1 MTTGHVA
8 TIDQITNGTGN
19 ITVSTSTGDVITSG
33 SSGIDAV
40 NEVAATD
47 GSTITVTAYGTID
60 SGSTN
65 NLSGSAPA
73 GIIAGYFPDAVHS
86 ADLSVMGTVI
96 VNNYANIT
104 ASAGYGI
111 EAYNW
116 GQGNVTVNDNYG
128 SGAVA
133 STTISSEQY
142 GITANQESDGIGGD
156 VTVNVGADAVISAT
170 EQYGIGAYSYGVG
183 NITVS
188 MAAGD
193 RITSGS
199 DGISAVNFTTEPTT
213 SSITVTV
220 SGTINSGANLDG
232 DGNAPGGIVAG
243 YYPNNGANL
252 NGNVAGSVCVISD
265 ASITAA
271 GGWGI
276 DAFTFGTGNATVTTQ
291 TDSSVTVDSAIQ
303 NIDTGIAAF
312 ALDGGNAC
320 ITNNGTVTAATGIAL
335 EAQATGGAGTGDAT
349 IVNAGSV
356 TGGVSLI
363 TDTGIGTFENEG
375 AGQITVG
382 DTTLLSGDVTV
393 TGTGNVLSIGTNSYV
408 GLAEGAGSTASATV
422 TDGVIDASGG
432 LEVGYA
438 GTADLTAQDGTT
450 ITASFLNIAHLAG
463 SQGTVTITG
472 ANVTAGSL
480 NVAMQPGSTGVLT
493 ISGPQTTVETSYLSL
508 GSAGS
513 IQLSDGAVLEVAS
526 TIENQGTIN
535 VDTGIELS
543 TTQLMIDGTVTLQGP
558 GTVLLQGNTDEITGT
573 SSGTLDN
580 ESNISGAG
588 AIGDGTTDLSL
599 DNETGGIIDAN
610 ASGHT
615 LTINI
620 GGNTITNAG
629 TLEATNGGTLDIDS
643 AVDNTGTG
651 SKGIVASGGTV
662 DVDAAVTDTGA
673 ASISNNG
680 VLEFQSSVATGQIV
694 TFDDATGT
702 LALADPADVHATL
715 TGLEIGDVIH
725 LTNESVTTGTWNG
738 TALTLNGAA
747 TAFTISGLSANDTF
761 FFTSDGHG
769 GTYLTVEAAP
779 AVAISAI
786 DGNDVINA
794 SEAAAGFTIS
804 GTASDSSVAVD
815 GQAVTIDIINGSNT
829 VVESFSGMVHS
840 NGTWSVNVSSSDAQA
855 LSNGSY
861 AVTANLSDVAVNP
874 ATEETETLTVAETVP
889 SISAPTAATLSVGE
903 ATAISG
909 VSVSESGNTTGETF
923 TVTLSDT
930 YGDLSVSG
938 SGGTITSTDSGKD
951 LTISGTLTQVNADLT
966 TLSDT
971 DGTTEADTITL
982 NASDSFGNVGTATI
996 DVTVNPT
1003 NWSGDTLQEYY
1014 LYPDSRTAYYTS
1026 PTFTVL
1032 ASGIDG
1038 LDEPGTTNVFQL
1050 SANSTSITASHFAF
1064 AGSFNSATFNGFE
1077 IVDESHSDIAG
1088 VTIDSSTNMA
1098 GLTASDVTFG
1108 SDYVLIDWEGLSFNT
1123 NTTVKL
1129 DLTFGP
1135 DPPPSNLTLNSST
1148 VASLEPA
1155 TPVAVPVFTVP
1166 GLQTLG
1172 VNQPATGISGVSLSE
1187 SGSTTGETFTV
1198 TLTDSTGVLAASGGT
1213 WDSADHSLTISGV
1226 SLSQVN
1232 SDLATLTDTDGA
1244 TGTDNITLTALDSLG
1259 NSGTATIDVTVNG
1272 NGVPVIAVPGAQ
1284 TLGVGEATAIS
1295 GVSLSES
1302 GNTTGETFTVT
1313 LTDSTGVLAASGGTW
1328 DSADHTLTISGV
1340 SLSQV
1345 NSDLATLT
1353 DTDGTTGTDNITLT
1367 ALDSLGN
1374 SAAPESIDVTANGV
1388 PVIAVP
1394 GAQTLGVGEATAIS
1408 GVSLS
1413 ESGSTNG
1420 ETFTVTLTDSTGVLA
1435 ASGGIWDSADHTL
1448 TISGVSLSQVNSDL
1462 ATLTDNDATA
1472 GTDNVT
1478 LTALDSLGNSAA
1490 PESIDVTVTGVT
1502 PDTISAGGTLDVS
1515 APSSETVTFAGG
1527 TGTLILDQPQTFNG
1541 QISGFTGTAPDPAHS
1556 DTIDLVGFDYAS
1568 TTFSQS
1574 SSNGNLLLTA
1584 TDGSNVAT
1592 LTFLNFDETL
1602 DFASDGNGGTL
1613 ITDPPTNASATA
1625 EGVISLAGV
1634 GSADTYNESVTP
1646 HGSGYIGTFALDPV
1660 TESNGNISVGWQ
1672 FDLGND
1678 QFNFAPGQTTTQSY
1692 EISVTNAQNSAV
1704 NVDQTVSVSIGGP
1717 GNDNF
1722 VFQPGIGADTI
1733 VNFNPQVD
1741 TIELDHF
1748 ANIQTIQELASLITT
1763 DSHGDAVIDLGH
1775 NDSITLPGMNAAQL
1789 QAVLHSAVHLH

>member
-8 TIDQITNGTGN
+8 TIDQITNHVLSGRTNHFDLTAVQAFSDGTGN

-1213 WDSADHSLTISGV
+1213 WDSADH
-1226 SLSQVN
+1226 
-1232 SDLATLTDTDGA
+1232 
-1244 TGTDNITLTALDSLG
+1244 
-1259 NSGTATIDVTVNG
+1259 
-1272 NGVPVIAVPGAQ
+1272 
-1284 TLGVGEATAIS
+1284 
-1295 GVSLSES
+1295 
-1302 GNTTGETFTVT
+1302 
-1313 LTDSTGVLAASGGTW
+1313 
-1328 DSADHTLTISGV
+1328 TLTISGV

>member
-8 TIDQITNGTGN
+8 TIDQITNHVLSGRTNHFDLTAVQAFSDGTGN

-1259 NSGTATIDVTVNG
+1259 NS
-1272 NGVPVIAVPGAQ
+1272 
-1284 TLGVGEATAIS
+1284 
-1295 GVSLSES
+1295 
-1302 GNTTGETFTVT
+1302 
-1313 LTDSTGVLAASGGTW
+1313 
-1328 DSADHTLTISGV
+1328 
-1340 SLSQV
+1340 
-1345 NSDLATLT
+1345 
-1353 DTDGTTGTDNITLT
+1353 
-1367 ALDSLGN
+1367 
-1374 SAAPESIDVTANGV
+1374 AAPESIDVTANGV